1 MSEVESRVLE
11 LTKSQRYI
19 DNGKMTDETKERVA
33 TGFKGKLTKTEYW
46 QANTKNKREDVD

>member
-1 MSEVESRVLE
+1 MSEVESRVLK

-19 DNGKMTDETKERVA
+19 DNGKKTDKTKERVT

-46 QANTKNKREDVD
+46 QANTKNKGEDVD

>member
-11 LTKSQRYI
+11 LTKSQRHI
-19 DNGKMTDETKERVA
+19 DNGKMTDETKERVT
-33 TGFKGKLTKTEYW
+33 TGLKGKLTKTEYW